1 MLNKRNSTKKEET
14 KPKKLRKKKQSL
26 ESISSHLKNLG
37 KEKPKGS
44 RRKEIIK
51 VRAEINEVENKTK
64 K

>member
-1 MLNKRNSTKKEET
+1 MLTLERWREF
-14 KPKKLRKKKQSL
+14 PGGWKKLRKKKQSL
-26 ESISSHLKNLG
+26 KSISSHLKNLG
-37 KEKPKGS
+37 KEKPTGS